1 MNLGVKNNNS
11 DLQFFCITMFLLFS
25 TTNLFAQQINKI
37 SYNIG
42 YWLLNDTPLQ
52 E

>member
-1 MNLGVKNNNS
+1 MNLGVKNSS
-11 DLQFFCITMFLLFS
+11 DLQFFFIVMFLLFS

-37 SYNIG
+37 SYNSG
-42 YWLLNDTPLQ
+42 YQLLNNTPLQ